1 MEEREGVDEDWDG
14 AVSERRE
21 RRRRQEEDKALG

>member
-14 AVSERRE
+14 AVSERRRE
-21 RRRRQEEDKALG
+21 GDGRKKIRHQ